1 MTANAVAISELKIDK
16 EQLTSFFKLAEEG
29 NLIENQLKILM
40 DELLNQ

>member
-16 EQLTSFFKLAEEG
+16 EQLISFLKLAEEG
-29 NLIENQLKILM
+29 TLIENQLKILM